1 MTRQILISAAIFATA
16 ITTTLA
22 VEPVSLDTYARA
34 ESDEQMKGYIEKY
47 DSFGKFGHF
56 RELYDVDN
64 QITIRGNRDTV
75 YSVAVFDL
83 TTPLTITMPETGDRF
98 QSLLIVNEDHSIFP
112 AIYEPGEHE
121 FTEDEY
127 GTRYIFAIVRTFVD
141 PDSEGDLEKV
151 HALQDAIEV
160 SQESIGALEMPDWDK
175 DQMHQ
180 LRDALNVLA
189 STVSNTSPFFGTKDD
204 VERLNHMMG
213 VACCWGANL
222 PQDAIYLSYAPD
234 KNDGE
239 VPHQLTVKDVPV
251 DGFWSVTLYD
261 SEGFIPKN
269 ERGVYSYNN
278 VTAMPND
285 DGSFTINFGNCDSGR
300 PNCLEIVEGWNYL
313 VRLYRPQESVVD
325 GNWKFP
331 EAKRAN

>member
-1 MTRQILISAAIFATA
+1 MIRQILVTAAVFVAATA
-16 ITTTLA
+16 VA
-22 VEPVSLDTYARA
+22 KSVEPVSLDTYARA

-112 AIYEPGEHE
+112 AIYEPGEYE

-141 PDSEGDLEKV
+141 PGSEGDLDKV

-160 SQESIGALEMPDWDK
+160 SQASTGTLEMPDWDT
-175 DQMHQ
+175 DRMHAF
-180 LRDALNVLA
+180 RDALNVLA
-189 STVSNTSPFFGTKDD
+189 SSVSDTSAFFGIRDE

-222 PQDAIYLSYAPD
+222 PRDAIYLSYAPD
-234 KNDGE
+234 KNDGNI
-239 VPHQLTVKDVPV
+239 PHQLTVKDVPV

-261 SEGFIPKN
+261 GKGFIPKS
-269 ERGVYSYNN
+269 ETGIYSYNN
-278 VTAMPND
+278 VTASPND
-285 DGSFTINFGNCDSGR
+285 DGSFTINFGHCDDDR
-300 PNCLEIVEGWNYL
+300 LNCLEIVEDWNYL
-313 VRLYRPQESVVD
+313 VRLYRPEESVVD

-331 EAKRAN
+331 EAIPVH